1 MGDFASDFH
10 ITPPANPGAGATAY
24 VYDTTWDSV
33 NGVLTRDVR
42 RKFRPES
49 KRLIVC
55 AFIDQA
61 ATLFVDWKAAG
72 STNWRPYDA
81 AGYAITASTFFQKDC
96 LFLGDDTRVRIVTV
110 TGPGVWE
117 ISGRLTRDRGLG

>member
-1 MGDFASDFH
+1 
-10 ITPPANPGAGATAY
+10 
-24 VYDTTWDSV
+24 VYDTTWESV
-33 NGVLTRDVR
+33 AGVLTRDVR
-42 RKFRPES
+42 RKSRPES

-55 AFIDQA
+55 AFIDQN

-72 STNWRPYDA
+72 SATWRPYD
-81 AGYAITASTFFQKDC
+81 AGYAITASTFFQKDI

-117 ISGRLTRDRGLG
+117 ISGRLTRDRGLGQ